1 MSAILT
7 LICHI
12 LQNPSESVR
21 IDVKLLTA
29 TGNVNERIFSR
40 QKSQAATPAHLESV
54 VEFIPTLE
62 NAAYKSINNAA

>member
-7 LICHI
+7 LICYI

-21 IDVKLLTA
+21 IDAKLLTA
-29 TGNVNERIFSR
+29 TGHVNERIFSG

-54 VEFIPTLE
+54 VEFIPHTG
-62 NAAYKSINNAA
+62 KCGV